1 MLHIPSMSPWRR
13 RFALAAVGVLAA
25 STMAACGG
33 SDDTSSDSGSDNGG
47 SSGDS
52 VAVTLITKDSVNP
65 FFVAMQEGAKTA
77 GEANGVDITIASG
90 AEDGDEQGQIE
101 AIDAAI
107 AAGQQGILITPNGPA
122 VNPKIKEARDAG
134 LFVIALDTP
143 PDPPE
148 TVDITFATDN
158 FEAGELIGQ
167 WTKTQLKGKK
177 ATIAML
183 DLFTDKVVSVDYNRD
198 QGFLTGLGVDVKDPQ
213 VNGDE
218 APTGSY
224 GDGDYEI
231 VCNEQS
237 NGNEADGQ
245 AGMENCLAK
254 NPNINVI
261 YTINEPA
268 AYGAVKAVEAAGKT
282 QDDVLVVSVD
292 GGCQGVEAVK
302 KGVIDATSQQYPL
315 RMAEEGVKA
324 IKEIAT
330 SGEKPANSE
339 GLDFFNTGVALIT
352 DTPAQGVDSIDTA
365 AGLEICWG

>member
-1 MLHIPSMSPWRR
+1 MLHTSSMSPRRR

-25 STMAACGG
+25 STLAACGG
-33 SDDTSSDSGSDNGG
+33 STDSGESGSDSGS
-47 SSGDS
+47 DS

-65 FFVAMQEGAKTA
+65 FFVAMQEGAKKA
-77 GEANGVDITIASG
+77 GEENGVDITIASG

-107 AAGQQGILITPNGPA
+107 AAGQQGILILPNGPA
-122 VNPKIKEARDAG
+122 VNPKIEEARQAG

-158 FEAGELIGQ
+158 FEAGELIGE
-167 WTKTQLKGKK
+167 WTKAQLGGEK

-198 QGFLTGLGVDVKDPQ
+198 QGFLTGLGIDVKDPQ
-213 VNGDE
+213 KNGDE
-218 APTGSY
+218 AATGSY
-224 GDGDYEI
+224 DGGDYEI

-254 NPNINVI
+254 NSDINVV

-268 AYGAVKAVEAAGKT
+268 AYGAMNALEAAGKSA
-282 QDDVLVVSVD
+282 DDVLVVSID
-292 GGCQGVEAVK
+292 GGCQGVQAVAD
-302 KGVIDATSQQYPL
+302 GVIDATSQQYPL

-324 IKEIAT
+324 IKAIAT
-330 SGEKPANSE
+330 GGEPPAVSE

-352 DTPAQGVDSIDTA
+352 DTPAEGVESLDTA

>member
-1 MLHIPSMSPWRR
+1 MLKLPSMSPWRR

-25 STMAACGG
+25 STMAACG
-33 SDDTSSDSGSDNGG
+33 SDETPADTAADGDAASDT
-47 SSGDS
+47 

-65 FFVAMQEGAKTA
+65 FFVAMQAGAKKA
-77 GEANGVDITIASG
+77 GEENGVDITIASG

-122 VNPKIKEARDAG
+122 VNPKITEAREAG

-143 PDPPE
+143 PDPAE

-158 FEAGELIGQ
+158 FEAGELIGA
-167 WTKTQLKGKK
+167 WTKAQLGGEK

-218 APTGSY
+218 DAKGSY
-224 GDGDYEI
+224 GEGDYEI

-268 AYGAVKAVEAAGKT
+268 AYGAINAVKAAGGT
-282 QDDVLVVSVD
+282 PEDVLVISVD
-292 GGCQGVEAVK
+292 GGCQGVQAVAD
-302 KGVIDATSQQYPL
+302 GIIDATSQQYPL
-315 RMAEEGVKA
+315 LMASKGVEAIKA
-324 IKEIAT
+324 IAT
-330 SGEKPANSE
+330 GGDAPAVSD

-352 DTPAQGVDSIDTA
+352 DTPADGVESIDTA

>member
-1 MLHIPSMSPWRR
+1 MLQIPSIASRRR
-13 RFALAAVGVLAA
+13 RFALAAVGILAA
-25 STMAACGG
+25 TTLAACGG
-33 SDDTSSDSGSDNGG
+33 SDDTAGDGG
-47 SSGDS
+47 DGGDAGNDK

-65 FFVAMQEGAKTA
+65 FFVAMQEGAKKA
-77 GEANGVDITIASG
+77 GDENGVDITIASG
-90 AEDGDEQGQIE
+90 AADGDEQGQIE

-107 AAGQQGILITPNGPA
+107 AAGQDGILITPNGPA
-122 VNPKIKEARDAG
+122 VNPKITEARDAG

-158 FEAGELIGQ
+158 FEAGTLIGE
-167 WTKTQLKGKK
+167 WAKAQLGGKK

-198 QGFLTGLGVDVKDPQ
+198 QGFLTGMGIDVKDPQ

-218 APTGSY
+218 AAKGTYDG
-224 GDGDYEI
+224 GDYEI

-245 AGMENCLAK
+245 KGMENCLAK
-254 NPNINVI
+254 NPDINVI

-268 AYGAVKAVEAAGKT
+268 AYGAMKAFEATGKT
-282 QDDVLVVSVD
+282 KDDVLVLSVD
-292 GGCQGVEAVK
+292 GGCQGVQAVAD
-302 KGVIDATSQQYPL
+302 GIIDATSQQYPL

-324 IKEIAT
+324 IKAIAD
-330 SGEKPANSE
+330 GGAAPATSE
-339 GLDFFNTGVALIT
+339 GLDFFNTGVALIAG
-352 DTPAQGVDSIDTA
+352 TPADGVESIDPA